1 MYNKIITRES
11 GEKMRILLV
20 EDEIRLS
27 EALTYILKKNNYIVD
42 TAFDGITG
50 QEMAATEIY
59 NIIILDRML
68 PGKEGLDVLKT
79 LRRQGITT
87 PVLILTAKDA
97 IKDRVEGLDSGA
109 DDYLIKPFSK
119 DELLARV
126 RALGRRQ
133 TETIVNEEIKIGNIR
148 FNSLKG
154 EISMNGKITKLSLK
168 ESQIF
173 EILVKNK
180 NMVVTKEQ
188 LLEKIWGFQSD
199 IELNNVEVYLSYLR
213 KKLGL
218 LDCGVIIETIRGRGY
233 CMKEVYSSV
242 SET

>member
-1 MYNKIITRES
+1 
-11 GEKMRILLV
+11 MRILLV

-27 EALTYILKKNNYIVD
+27 EAIVHILKKNKYLVD
-42 TAFDGITG
+42 AAFDGIIGEGMAETG
-50 QEMAATEIY
+50 IY

-68 PGKEGLDVLKT
+68 PGKEGLDVLKA
-79 LRRQGITT
+79 LRKKGITT
-87 PVLILTAKDA
+87 PVLVLTAKDA

-133 TETIVNEEIKIGNIR
+133 TETIVNEEIKIGNII

-154 EISMNGKITKLSLK
+154 EISVHGETIKLSIK

-173 EILVKNK
+173 EILAKNK
-180 NMVVTKEQ
+180 NMVVTKEH
-188 LLEKIWGFQSD
+188 LLERIWGFQSD
-199 IELNNVEVYLSYLR
+199 IELNNIEVYLSYLR
-213 KKLGL
+213 KKLAVPG
-218 LDCGVIIETIRGRGY
+218 CGIIIETIRGRGY
-233 CMKEVYSSV
+233 CMKEVN
-242 SET
+242 